1 MNTILFLEDD
11 EILAESLMDLLEDE
25 GFIIKHLSNAHA
37 VLDATFN
44 SSFDLYLFD
53 VNVQGMDGFSLL
65 QSLRESNDTT
75 PTIFLTAMSDI
86 ASLSKGFDVGADDYI
101 KKPFDFDEL
110 LIRIKALLKKSYK
123 TLTNRITIGDFYFDI
138 EKEELY
144 KDDHFIK
151 LSPYEL
157 NLAKLFFKNLNQ
169 TVQKEFIFD
178 SLGEGKEMSEG
189 ALRVH
194 IANLRKTGLQIDT
207 IKGIGY
213 RLASS

>member
-37 VLDATFN
+37 VLDTTFDN
-44 SSFDLYLFD
+44 SFDLYLFD

-65 QSLRESNDTT
+65 QSLRESDDST

-144 KDDHFIK
+144 KDDNFIK